1 MPRDPHTIG
10 LDELEIHER
19 TRRILLY
26 ASCNTV
32 ADIVLAGRFKLLK
45 TPNCGPVTLKDI
57 QQAVS
62 RFGYGF

>member
-1 MPRDPHTIG
+1 MDRDPHAIG

-19 TRRILLY
+19 TRRILHFVQ
-26 ASCNTV
+26 CGTV
-32 ADIVLAGRFKLLK
+32 ADILLFGRTELAKI
-45 TPNCGPVTLKDI
+45 PNCGPVTVRDI